1 MSSETGRQSGA
12 HTRLQHSCC
21 RPLAGSLPA
30 WLVVTT
36 LTACA
41 GIASAQTPPS
51 PQILA
56 MQTPRWWA
64 DAGGANEEK
73 IVNDTGIA
81 PLRYRVRKV
90 DAKGDT
96 TREVMESREGT
107 VARLVQRN
115 GAPLTPEEDAAER
128 DRLNEILSSP
138 EAFLRHHR
146 RDKAALSYATELIHA
161 MPEAMLW
168 SYAPGQPQ
176 VQAASGPQIVL
187 DFLPDP
193 HYKPRSLVT
202 EGLTGIAGRIWI
214 DERTRCVVRIQGSI
228 LHPVDFGW
236 GGMLAR
242 INEGG
247 TVAFEQMP
255 AGPQRW
261 LFSQLE
267 EHISIREVMVRTVK
281 ENTRMNAWD
290 VQPLPAQISF
300 QDAVHELLAMPVP
313 TR

>member
-1 MSSETGRQSGA
+1 MRSAARRQSWI
-12 HTRLQHSCC
+12 HSTTHPRWYSLDRLIMVC
-21 RPLAGSLPA
+21 
-30 WLVVTT
+30 LV
-36 LTACA
+36 
-41 GIASAQTPPS
+41 ASALAACPGILKAQAPPS
-51 PQILA
+51 AHDLET
-56 MQTPRWWA
+56 QTPRWWA

-73 IVNDTGIA
+73 IVNDKGTV
-81 PLRYRVRKV
+81 PLRYHVRKI

-138 EAFLRHHR
+138 ETFLRHHR
-146 RDKAALSYATELIHA
+146 RDKAALGYATELIHA

-176 VQAASGPQIVL
+176 VQAASGSQIVL
-187 DFLPDP
+187 DFTPDP
-193 HYKPRSLVT
+193 HFKPRSLVT
-202 EGLTGIAGRIWI
+202 EGLTGIAGRVWI
-214 DERTRCVVRIQGSI
+214 DERTRCVVRIQGRI

-242 INEGG
+242 VNEGG
-247 TVAFEQMP
+247 TIAFEQMP
-255 AGPQRW
+255 AGAQRW
-261 LFSQLE
+261 LFSQLD
-267 EHISIREVMVRTVK
+267 EHIAIREVMVRTVR
-281 ENTRMNAWD
+281 EDTRMNAWD
-290 VQPLPAQISF
+290 AQPLPAQISF
-300 QDAVHELLAMPVP
+300 QDAVRELLGMRVP